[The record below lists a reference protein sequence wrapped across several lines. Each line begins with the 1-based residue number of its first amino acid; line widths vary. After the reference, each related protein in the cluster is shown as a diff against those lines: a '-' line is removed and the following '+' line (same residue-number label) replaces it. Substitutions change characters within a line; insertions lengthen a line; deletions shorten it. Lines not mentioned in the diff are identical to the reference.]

1 MLIKN
6 AESAFLLRDSVLR
19 TPVFR
24 CGRWSVCGLA
34 ALGGGHSVAFHLFPP
49 PALLQFTIC
58 RWKNVDVELPNVNA
72 CSGARTEGEEE
83 LGYFF
88 WVQFFAQRL
97 HGELHVSASFFTYRW
112 QRHDWSALITST
124 YFQKA
129 LNYIAIGLL
138 PHARVSN
145 MSILSTLSFVYPNQV
160 FPRSNDLFCVTQR
173 HARVKN

>member
-1 MLIKN
+1 MRTC
-6 AESAFLLRDSVLR
+6 SARRRPLSRFSPFSSPSPVAVHYMPLEECRRGAAKRERVLR
-19 TPVFR
+19 SAHG
-24 CGRWSVCGLA
+24 GR
-34 ALGGGHSVAFHLFPP
+34 
-49 PALLQFTIC
+49 
-58 RWKNVDVELPNVNA
+58 R
-72 CSGARTEGEEE
+72 RTR
-83 LGYFF
+83 LFF

-97 HGELHVSASFFTYRW
+97 HGELHVIASFFTYRW

-129 LNYIAIGLL
+129 LNYIAIGPL

-173 HARVKN
+173 HAQVKN